1 MGKYRNYKKTIET
14 VLLACCLSAGCLI
27 GCEQQEIVEKTKEE
41 EVKIPMVLTVNPST
55 GKKNEETLIEAFNKE
70 YDGRLL

>member
-14 VLLACCLSAGCLI
+14 VLFACCLSASCLI
-27 GCEQQEIVEKTKEE
+27 GCEQQEIIEETKEE

-55 GKKNEETLIEAFNKE
+55 GKKKRGNV
-70 YDGRLL
+70 D